1 MASGL
6 AVPVVAPAAAAL
18 VALLA
23 GVGDVRQQGELASAL
38 DGRRDLVLVTAA
50 RTRDPARA
58 DLAALGDELA
68 EGGDV
73 LVVDELHLVL
83 AVLAGLAAAAAGTTL
98 AVSPARRPAALLRHV
113 RKTSL
118 EVLASV
124 APRVRPGVGLVEPRS
139 GARAAGRRGG
149 G

>member
-1 MASGL
+1 MIRRPPRSTL
-6 AVPVVAPAAAAL
+6 FPYTTL
-18 VALLA
+18 F
-23 GVGDVRQQGELASAL
+23 RSLASAL

-83 AVLAGLAAAAAGTTL
+83 AVLAAAAAGTTL

-124 APRVRPGVGLVEPRS
+124 APRVRPGVRLVE
-139 GARAAGRRGG
+139 
-149 G
+149 